1 MEERH
6 DSEKDTFGKVMLS
19 DLGKKGDDTEAA
31 SPALFEA
38 NNFSDEQISNL
49 TNVYINGLR
58 EPVDLMKQ
66 CVLRSRER
74 FNREYAK
81 LHAYQ
86 KQKTFFTDQ
95 GLKDRT

>member
-38 NNFSDEQISNL
+38 NNFSDE
-49 TNVYINGLR
+49 
-58 EPVDLMKQ
+58 
-66 CVLRSRER
+66 
-74 FNREYAK
+74 
-81 LHAYQ
+81 
-86 KQKTFFTDQ
+86 
-95 GLKDRT
+95 